1 VANNAES
8 EHAMLNIPTDLL
20 RTLVAVVDMRSF
32 TKAAQS
38 LGVTQPAVSAQIKR
52 LQALLGYELLDKRA
66 PGVSLTPRGAGVVEH
81 ARKLLTINDEIVQAA
96 STGNAAQTL
105 RVGIPGDYAG
115 SRIPATLAK
124 FRERWPDIG
133 FVVSSD
139 SPDNLLRGLS
149 QGDLDVVMTV
159 TVSEPAIAPRH
170 LWMRKAVWVH
180 GNLTRIDPEGPVQLV
195 CYGEDCA
202 CQDVAVEALRRAG
215 RECNFVFTSFSLVS
229 LAAAVKAGFGVM
241 VMPRARALRNGLF
254 VWHDAPLPKL
264 PELYCG
270 IFIRD
275 GGNRAAIEELADE
288 LMADLRPEPY
298 ADQSDAEVAAMR
310 ARAGGL
316 EGVK

>member
-1 VANNAES
+1 
-8 EHAMLNIPTDLL
+8 MLNIPTDLL

-52 LQALLGYELLDKRA
+52 LQSLLGYEILDKRA
-66 PGVSLTPRGAGVVEH
+66 PGVSLTPRGTGVVDH
-81 ARKLLTINDEIVQAA
+81 ARKLLSINDEIMQAA
-96 STGNAAQTL
+96 SSGLAARTL

-124 FRERWPDIG
+124 FRQRWPGIG

-149 QGDLDVVMTV
+149 QGDLDVVMTI
-159 TVSEPAIAPRH
+159 TVSQPEIEPRH
-170 LWMRKAVWVH
+170 LWMRKVVWVH
-180 GNLTRIDPEGPVQLV
+180 GNMATLDLTGPVPLV
-195 CYGEDCA
+195 CYAEDCA
-202 CQDVAVEALRRAG
+202 CQDVAVAELRRAG

-241 VMPRARALRNGLF
+241 VMPRARALRNGLS
-254 VWHDAPLPKL
+254 VWKDAPLPQL

-275 GGNRAAIEELADE
+275 GGNRTAIEELADD
-288 LMADLRPEPY
+288 LMADLKPEPF
-298 ADQSDAEVAAMR
+298 ANQTEEEVAAMR
-310 ARAGGL
+310 ASGRSESLA
-316 EGVK
+316 EFS